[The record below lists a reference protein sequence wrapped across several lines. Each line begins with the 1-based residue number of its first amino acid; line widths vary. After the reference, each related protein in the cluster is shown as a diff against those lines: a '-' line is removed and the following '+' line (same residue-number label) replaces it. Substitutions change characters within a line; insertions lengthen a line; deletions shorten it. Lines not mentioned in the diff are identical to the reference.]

1 MNSVSSIAVSGM
13 NAAMLRMDVAANNV
27 ANSQTDGYRR
37 QFVAQQAQPDGG
49 VLADVGEL
57 QQPGE
62 NLADDIVQ
70 QMIASF
76 SFKANVRSFQA
87 EQSMLGSLLDLT
99 A

>member
-37 QFVAQQAQPDGG
+37 QVVAQQAQPDGG
-49 VLADVGEL
+49 VLADVGQL

-62 NLADDIVQ
+62 NLAHDIVQ
-70 QMIASF
+70 QKIASF
-76 SFKANVRSFQA
+76 SLEPNLRSFQA
-87 EQSMLGSLLDLT
+87 GQSLLRSLLDLPD
-99 A
+99 